1 MKNFK
6 EKGEISIH
14 LCKVWMCLKQNPKW
28 MTTREIGEKVEG
40 VAIRTIS
47 MHLLYLV
54 KSGLV
59 DQIEVFP
66 GHRYKMSEMPSKRN
80 TNYNDRIEKA
90 CEVLM
95 Q

>member
-14 LCKVWMCLKQNPKW
+14 LCKIWECLKVNKSKW
-28 MTTREIGEKVEG
+28 MTTNEITEALTG
-40 VAIRTIS
+40 VAKRTVS

-66 GHRYKMSEMPSKRN
+66 GHRYKLSELPSKRN
-80 TNYNDRIEKA
+80 TNYFDRLEKA
-90 CEVLM
+90 SEVLL
-95 Q
+95 